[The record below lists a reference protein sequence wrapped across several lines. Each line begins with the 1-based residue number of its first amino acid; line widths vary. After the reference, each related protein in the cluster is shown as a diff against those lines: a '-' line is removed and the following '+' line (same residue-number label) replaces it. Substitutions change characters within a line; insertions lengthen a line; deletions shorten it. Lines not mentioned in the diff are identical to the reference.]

1 MRTNWSYPKNALAT
15 AIVLALVLAASVI
28 VRGCSVTE
36 STNIK
41 TSGIW
46 ADYLVNQD
54 EDDPVWAR
62 ATLRVGGSTG
72 TIVDLAGGEY
82 LDVNGT
88 RMTEWV
94 EPITNYH
101 WNTATISPDPSA
113 QYTITF
119 MRTDEQVPTTMVM
132 PEMVYTNDASHIYT
146 DDQIT
151 IYWDDPGAGG
161 VVDVDVVG
169 DCITNQYDTVGSE
182 LGEFTTSPVT
192 DATVTMPLDCPV
204 EVQVTRSVDYPVN
217 SRFQGGRAEARRL
230 TTLPFFFESTL

>member
-1 MRTNWSYPKNALAT
+1 MRTNRSLPKNTLVTALA
-15 AIVLALVLAASVI
+15 LALVVAASFV

-46 ADYLVNQD
+46 ADYLVSQD
-54 EDDPVWAR
+54 ETDPVWAR
-62 ATLRVGGSTG
+62 GTLRVGGSTG
-72 TIVDLAGGEY
+72 TIVDLVGGEY
-82 LDVNGT
+82 LEVNGT

-113 QYTITF
+113 EYTITF
-119 MRTDEQVPTTMVM
+119 VRTDEQVPTTMVM
-132 PEMVYTNDASHIYT
+132 PEMVYSNDPSTIHT
-146 DDQIT
+146 DEQVT
-151 IYWDDPGAGG
+151 VYWDDPGIGG

-169 DCITNQYDTVGSE
+169 DCITNQYHTVGSD

-192 DATVTMPLDCPV
+192 DATPAMPTDCAI

-230 TTLPFFFESTL
+230 TTLPFSFESTL